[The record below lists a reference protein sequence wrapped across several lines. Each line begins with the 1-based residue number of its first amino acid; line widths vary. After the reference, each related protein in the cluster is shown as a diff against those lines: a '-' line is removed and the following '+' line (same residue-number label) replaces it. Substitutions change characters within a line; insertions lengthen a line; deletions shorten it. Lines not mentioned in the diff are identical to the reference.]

1 MAETYVTLHGL
12 ARAVTNL
19 LQRTNTRTMFTA
31 AHPIGEIIETTP
43 NSTPTQSAA
52 HGHASP
58 TPSDEA
64 ASGNAPHKR
73 QENT

>member
-43 NSTPTQSAA
+43 NLDPNTIGGTWTRL
-52 HGHASP
+52 P

>member
-1 MAETYVTLHGL
+1 MAKTYVTLHGL

-43 NSTPTQSAA
+43 NLDPNTIGGTWTRLPDTI
-52 HGHASP
+52 GR
-58 TPSDEA
+58 
-64 ASGNAPHKR
+64 GRLWKR
-73 QENT
+73 TA

>member
-19 LQRTNTRTMFTA
+19 LQRTNTA

-43 NSTPTQSAA
+43 NLDPNTIGGTWTRLPDTI
-52 HGHASP
+52 GR
-58 TPSDEA
+58 
-64 ASGNAPHKR
+64 GRLWKR
-73 QENT
+73 TA

>member
-31 AHPIGEIIETTP
+31 AHPIGEIIETALP
-43 NSTPTQSAA
+43 FCKGILHDDLAMVA
-52 HGHASP
+52 VRRL
-58 TPSDEA
+58 
-64 ASGNAPHKR
+64 APGDR
-73 QENT
+73 LA

>member
-31 AHPIGEIIETTP
+31 AHPIGEIIETT
-43 NSTPTQSAA
+43 
-52 HGHASP
+52 
-58 TPSDEA
+58 
-64 ASGNAPHKR
+64 R
-73 QENT
+73 CR